1 MRHHPFMKTYL
12 VGGAVR
18 DRLLGLESGDNDHVV
33 VGSTPEEMLALGF
46 KPVGRD
52 FPVFLHPQTSEEYAL
67 ARTERKSGRGY
78 RGFVVDADPSV
89 TLEEDLGRRDFT
101 INAIA
106 QDEDGK
112 LVDPLGGARDIE
124 QRVLR
129 HAGTA
134 FVEDPLRVLRAA
146 RFMARFAAL
155 GFQVAPET
163 MALMQDMVRGGE
175 LAELVPE
182 RVWQELSRALRSS
195 TPSAFLRT
203 LRECGALA
211 QVLPEIDALYGVPQ
225 RAEYHPEVD
234 TGLHQEM
241 VSDMAARLAPGD
253 DMIGFAALT
262 HDLGKA
268 LTPADVLP
276 KHIGH
281 EQAGLAPLKAL
292 CERMK
297 VPVAHRELAVM
308 ACREHLNVHRLDE
321 LRDATVFELLARC
334 DAFRKPERIAQ
345 LALVCEADKRGRL
358 GSAEADYPQGRELL
372 RLHAAALA
380 VNARDIDNESLSGP
394 AIGEALRKARVA
406 AIAQARN
413 SNL

>member
-1 MRHHPFMKTYL
+1 MKTYL

-18 DRLLGLESGDNDHVV
+18 DRLLGLEPGDNDHVV
-33 VGSTPEEMLALGF
+33 VGGTPEEMLALGF

-52 FPVFLHPQTSEEYAL
+52 FPVFLHPRTGEEYAL

-112 LVDPLGGARDIE
+112 LVDPLGGARDIK

-134 FVEDPLRVLRAA
+134 FIEDPLRVLRAA

-155 GFQVAPET
+155 GFHVAPET
-163 MALMQDMVRGGE
+163 MALMRDMADGGE

-182 RVWQELSRALRSS
+182 RVWQELSRALRST

-203 LRECGALA
+203 LRDCGALA

-225 RAEYHPEVD
+225 RAEFHPEVD
-234 TGLHQEM
+234 AGIHQEM
-241 VSDMAARLAPGD
+241 VSDLAARLASGD
-253 DMIGFAALT
+253 DMVGFAALT

-292 CERMK
+292 CERLK
-297 VPVAHRELAVM
+297 VPAAHRELAVM

-321 LRDATVFELLARC
+321 LRDATVHELLARC

-394 AIGEALRKARVA
+394 AIGEALRKARIA

-413 SNL
+413 RTL